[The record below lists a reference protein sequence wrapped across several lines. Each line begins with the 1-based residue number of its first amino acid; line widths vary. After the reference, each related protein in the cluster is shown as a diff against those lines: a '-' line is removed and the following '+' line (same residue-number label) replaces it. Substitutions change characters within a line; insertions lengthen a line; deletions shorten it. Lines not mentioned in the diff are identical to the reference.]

1 MSKRTSE
8 FQFVKCTAQT
18 TFSYYAC
25 KYIGCH
31 LRSAVQCINSACF
44 KSRIVCVYVP
54 NGSWASC
61 QPITRQ
67 ITLYFFNLFYQNNM
81 SHPYNTQY
89 PKMASN
95 TKFSEVWFGFNS
107 TQWNILLNTNSL
119 VKCRLLE
126 PFALQS
132 RITWLYPEFSC
143 LQVYFSCYFQ
153 LIITSCFVL

>member
-67 ITLYFFNLFYQNNM
+67 ITLYFFNLF
-81 SHPYNTQY
+81 SKIICLTPTIHNTQRWPPIQNFQKCGLVLTAHNETY
-89 PKMASN
+89 CWTPIHWWNADCWNPLHCNHGLLDCTQS
-95 TKFSEVWFGFNS
+95 FHAYRFIFRVIFN
-107 TQWNILLNTNSL
+107 
-119 VKCRLLE
+119 
-126 PFALQS
+126 
-132 RITWLYPEFSC
+132 
-143 LQVYFSCYFQ
+143 
-153 LIITSCFVL
+153 